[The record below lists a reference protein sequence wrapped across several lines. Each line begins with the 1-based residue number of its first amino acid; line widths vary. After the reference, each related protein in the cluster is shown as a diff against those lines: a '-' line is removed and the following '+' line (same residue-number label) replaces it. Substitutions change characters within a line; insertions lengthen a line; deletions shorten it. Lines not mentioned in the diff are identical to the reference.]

1 MRPGSSELVDAL
13 QAGER
18 VYDVQVRL
26 GGRDVSDE
34 VTAWSIDRGSDT
46 SLPEQVATPTG
57 SSAARA
63 QITLAGDGQQTA
75 AARYSPWAPRATADI
90 ARPGQSCVVEW
101 GLAQGR
107 MQALRGRVTRIDATS
122 ADGTAPLTAL
132 DGAERLRG
140 RAWLPPATV
149 SGTGDGARIQVQ
161 WVVDHLLRSA
171 GIYTSPPPRDG
182 SIFFASLNGSRE
194 ANLGMRIDQSGSV
207 GYYPAR
213 SPWTAGPAG
222 SSTNPYAPW
231 SATWAPQKRVLSQAN
246 QLLVEWWFYREH
258 TGDNPTTQTQL
269 VFADRPATGDSGT
282 RVFTT
287 ITMSY
292 NPATRQMRAE
302 VDGGA
307 MTWTLPATVNQAGRF
322 KIAFL
327 VGLTTTSAPVT
338 VRGWLYQPNG
348 NLYAST
354 TYGDA
359 TPSWSLL
366 ETIRA
371 DATGPMECLNVSV
384 VSGTVPVVQPWERGA
399 QVDLIASGGAS
410 FGLSYYALRVLPEV
424 TGSVWDTLKQ
434 IVADNLGYMWF
445 DEDGLLRV
453 RRYDYINPNFPP
465 PAPDLTVTAARE
477 IADITVGE
485 EIGSVA
491 NEIEVGW
498 SGYLQPSAQQSEL
511 YNYSSV
517 ITLNPGATVELRFD
531 FPGRPW
537 NLRPPMIFAGTAIPS
552 GSSQGSLV
560 KWITS
565 TGARAPVEIELDW
578 STGWPVIRFTNRG
591 SNPAYSALTTALNTP
606 SLRLAHA
613 EITQPRQQP
622 VGRRNLDSIAKY
634 GIQSLEIG
642 ASAWVQNAVWAD
654 QIGLALVAW
663 TAWPVPLT
671 GLVDIL
677 PDPRIQIGDVVH
689 IIDRTGTRIDGIYRV
704 LGYTVRGTGPQ
715 VRMTLDVR
723 PLTRPAQP
731 EDASLTME
739 PVLDPAVYPPLSG

>member
-1 MRPGSSELVDAL
+1 MRPGSSELDAAL
-13 QAGER
+13 EAGER

-26 GGRDVSDE
+26 GGRDVTDE

-46 SLPEQVATPTG
+46 SLPAQVATPTG

-63 QITLAGDGQQTA
+63 QITLAGDDQQTA

-101 GLAQGR
+101 GLAQQR
-107 MQALRGRVTRIDATS
+107 MQALRGRVTQVGATS
-122 ADGTAPLTAL
+122 ADGTASLTAL

-149 SGTGDGARIQVQ
+149 PGTGDTGRIQVQ

-171 GIYTSPPPRDG
+171 GIYTSPPPRPG

-194 ANLGMRIDQSGSV
+194 ANLGMRIAQSGSV

-222 SSTNPYAPW
+222 PSNNPYAAW
-231 SATWAPQKRVLSQAN
+231 SATWAPQKRVISQAN
-246 QLLVEWWFYREH
+246 QLMVEWWFYREH
-258 TGDNPTTQTQL
+258 TGDNPTTQAQL
-269 VFADRPATGDSGT
+269 VFADRPVGDTGT

-307 MTWTLPATVNQAGRF
+307 MTWTLPTTVNQAGRF
-322 KIAFL
+322 KVAFL
-327 VGLTTTSAPVT
+327 VGLTTTSQPVT

-384 VSGTVPVVQPWERGA
+384 VSGTIPIVSPWERGA
-399 QVDLIASGGAS
+399 QVDLIAPSGVSA
-410 FGLSYYALRVLPEV
+410 GLAYYALRVLPEV
-424 TGSVWDTLKQ
+424 TGSIWDTLKQ
-434 IVADNLGYMWF
+434 IVADNMGYLWF

-453 RRYDYINPNFPP
+453 RRYDYITPDINTPP
-465 PAPDLTVTAARE
+465 PDLTVTAARE
-477 IADITVGE
+477 IADITVSE
-485 EIGSVA
+485 EIDSVA
-491 NEIEVGW
+491 NQVEVGW
-498 SGYLQPSAQQSEL
+498 SGYVQASSQQSEL
-511 YNYSSV
+511 YNYTSV
-517 ITLNPGATVELRFD
+517 ITLNSGTTLELRFD
-531 FPGRPW
+531 FNGRPW
-537 NLRPPMIFAGTAIPS
+537 GLRPPMIFAGAAIPS
-552 GSSQGSLV
+552 GGSLGSLV

-565 TGARAPVEIELDW
+565 TGTRAPVEIELAWD
-578 STGWPVIRFTNRG
+578 TGWPVIRFTNRG
-591 SNPAYSALTTALNTP
+591 ASTAYSALSTTLADT
-606 SLRLAHA
+606 SLRLAHS
-613 EITQPRQQP
+613 EVDQPQQQP
-622 VGRRNLDSIAKY
+622 IGRRNLTSIERF
-634 GIQSLEIG
+634 GVQSLEIG
-642 ASAWVQNAVWAD
+642 ASPWVQNSIWAD
-654 QIGLALVAW
+654 QISLALVAW

-731 EDASLTME
+731 EDGGLTME
-739 PVLDPAVYPPLSG
+739 PVLDPAAYPPLSG